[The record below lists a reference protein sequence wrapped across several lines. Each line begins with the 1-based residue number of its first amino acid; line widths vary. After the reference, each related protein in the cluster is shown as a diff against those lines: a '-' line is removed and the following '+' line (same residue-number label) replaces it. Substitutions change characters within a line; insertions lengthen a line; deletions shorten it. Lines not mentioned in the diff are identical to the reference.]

1 LPTCAVYP
9 THTLKRKSLLKGF
22 SRVSHYL
29 GAYKKELFW
38 GNIAVLLTNIFS
50 IFVPELLK
58 RAIDGIESG
67 MARERL
73 IYFSGA
79 IVVAAVMQGI
89 FRFFS
94 RNILIGV
101 SRKVEYDMRKG
112 LFEHL
117 QKLPVQYFWKNKT
130 GDIMSRLTND
140 LEDVRMMIGPGM
152 MYTLN
157 TFIILSL
164 AGYMMVRISPSLAL
178 YSLFSFGLFILY
190 IYSMSNK
197 LLTQYKLVRQHTA
210 DVTAFIQESFSGIQL
225 FKIYRQEEAQNKRFL
240 KASDEY
246 LQSNMKLIKIL
257 GTFMPSVSFISG
269 LGSLLILYFGG
280 IGVISKTI
288 SIGDF
293 MAFGVYIALLTPP
306 VIGLG
311 WAASLFQRGR
321 ASMERFDKIFDE
333 KKEEYTEGTDMF
345 GGDEALRFENVS
357 FEYPDS
363 DFKVSG
369 LSFSVPKG
377 SMTAIVGSVGSG
389 KSTLAKLLPRII
401 EPTSGNIYVGGVK
414 HRDISLKSLR
424 GRIGFVPQ
432 ENFLYSESIRH
443 NIMMDIELSEEEL
456 DEIIVFSQLKHEIYE
471 FPDKFETML
480 GERGVNLS
488 GGQQQRLALARA
500 IAAHPNILVLDD
512 AFSSID
518 VNTEKKIIDRF
529 RTFVKDITTVV
540 ISHRLTCVVEAD
552 HILVMSHGRI
562 AEEGTHDS
570 LMKVGG
576 LYAKMFRLQQMEEA
590 LQ

>member
-1 LPTCAVYP
+1 
-9 THTLKRKSLLKGF
+9 LKGF
-22 SRVSHYL
+22 SRISHYL
-29 GAYKKELFW
+29 SAYKKELLW

-58 RAIDGIESG
+58 KAIDGISGG
-67 MARERL
+67 MAHEKL
-73 IYFSGA
+73 VYFVGA
-79 IVVAAVMQGI
+79 IILAALVQGI

-94 RNILIGV
+94 RNILIGM
-101 SRKVEYDMRKG
+101 SRKIEYDMRKE
-112 LFEHL
+112 LFAHL
-117 QKLPVQYFWKNKT
+117 QKLPIQYFWKNKT

-140 LEDVRMMIGPGM
+140 LEDVRMMLGPGM
-152 MYTLN
+152 MYTVN
-157 TFIILSL
+157 TVIILSL

-178 YSLFSFGLFILY
+178 YSLFSFGLFIFY

-197 LLTQYKLVRQHTA
+197 LLAQYKHVRQHTA
-210 DVTAFIQESFSGIQL
+210 DVTAFIQESFAGIQL

-257 GTFMPSVSFISG
+257 GTFMPSINFISG

-280 IGVISKTI
+280 KDVISSTI
-288 SIGDF
+288 SLGDF
-293 MAFGVYIALLTPP
+293 IAFGVYLALLTPP

-321 ASMERFDKIFDE
+321 ASLERFGEIFDE
-333 KKEEYTEGTDMF
+333 ATEEHTGKAQTFKEG
-345 GGDEALRFENVS
+345 EAFRFENVS

-363 DFKVSG
+363 KFKVSN

-389 KSTLAKLLPRII
+389 KTTLAKLLPRII
-401 EPTSGNIYVGGVK
+401 EPTSGNIYIGGVE
-414 HRDISLKSLR
+414 HRKIALKNLR
-424 GRIGFVPQ
+424 GIIGFVPQ
-432 ENFLYSESIRH
+432 ENFLYSESIRQ
-443 NIMMDIELSEEEL
+443 NIMMDIELDEEEL

-500 IAAHPNILVLDD
+500 IAARPSVLVLDD

-518 VNTEKKIIDRF
+518 VNTEKRIIDRF
-529 RTFVKDITTVV
+529 RNFVQDITTLL
-540 ISHRLTCVVEAD
+540 ISHRLTCVAEAD
-552 HILVMSHGRI
+552 HILVMSHGCI

-570 LMKVGG
+570 LMKANG
-576 LYAKMFRLQQMEEA
+576 LYTKMFRLQQMEEA
-590 LQ
+590 LK

>member
-1 LPTCAVYP
+1 
-9 THTLKRKSLLKGF
+9 LLKGF
-22 SRVSHYL
+22 SRTWHYL
-29 GAYKKELFW
+29 SAYKKELFW
-38 GNIAVLLTNIFS
+38 GNVAVLLTNIFS

-58 RAIDGIESG
+58 RAIDGISSG
-67 MARERL
+67 MAHENL
-73 IYFSGA
+73 VYFAGA
-79 IVVAAVMQGI
+79 IVFAALLQGV

-94 RNILIGV
+94 RNILIGM

-112 LFEHL
+112 LFAHL
-117 QKLPVQYFWKNKT
+117 QKLPVQYFWKSKT

-140 LEDVRMMIGPGM
+140 LEDVRMMLGPGM
-152 MYTLN
+152 MYTIN
-157 TFIILSL
+157 TVIILSL

-197 LLTQYKLVRQHTA
+197 LLYQYKRVRQHTA
-210 DVTAFIQESFSGIQL
+210 EVTAFIQESFSGIQL
-225 FKIYRQEEAQNKRFL
+225 FKIYRQEEAQNKRFI

-257 GTFMPSVSFISG
+257 GTFMPSINFISG

-280 IGVISKTI
+280 IDVISGTI
-288 SIGDF
+288 SMGDF
-293 MAFGVYIALLTPP
+293 IAFGVYLALLTPP

-321 ASMERFDKIFDE
+321 ASLERFGEIFDE
-333 KKEEYTEGTDMF
+333 APEEYAGRTIAF
-345 GGDEALRFENVS
+345 KGDEALRFENVS
-357 FEYPDS
+357 FEYPNS
-363 DFKVSG
+363 DFKVSNI
-369 LSFSVPKG
+369 SFSVPKG
-377 SMTAIVGSVGSG
+377 SITAIVGGVGSG

-401 EPTSGNIYVGGVK
+401 EPTSGSVYVGGVEHK
-414 HRDISLKSLR
+414 EIALKELR
-424 GRIGFVPQ
+424 RIIGFVPQ
-432 ENFLYSESIRH
+432 ENFLYSESIRQ
-443 NIMMDIELSEEEL
+443 NIMMDIEIDEEEL

-500 IAAHPNILVLDD
+500 IAARPSVLVLDD

-518 VNTEKKIIDRF
+518 VNTERKIIDRF
-529 RTFVKDITTVV
+529 RNFVQDITTLI
-540 ISHRLTCVVEAD
+540 ISHRLTCVAEAD
-552 HILVMSHGRI
+552 HILVMSHGSI

-570 LMKVGG
+570 LMRAGG